1 MTRNKIF
8 STIAQVLLIVV
19 GMVPIALCF
28 GFLAEDPQRY
38 VHNLFVVGIYG
49 LLFGLVSLVLSLV
62 D

>member
-1 MTRNKIF
+1 MTKNKIF
-8 STIAQVLLIVV
+8 SAIAQVSLMVV

-49 LLFGLVSLVLSLV
+49 LLIGLVSFVMAVL

>member
-1 MTRNKIF
+1 MTKNKIF
-8 STIAQVLLIVV
+8 SAIAQVSLMVV
-19 GMVPIALCF
+19 GMIPIALCF

-49 LLFGLVSLVLSLV
+49 LLIGLVSFVIALM